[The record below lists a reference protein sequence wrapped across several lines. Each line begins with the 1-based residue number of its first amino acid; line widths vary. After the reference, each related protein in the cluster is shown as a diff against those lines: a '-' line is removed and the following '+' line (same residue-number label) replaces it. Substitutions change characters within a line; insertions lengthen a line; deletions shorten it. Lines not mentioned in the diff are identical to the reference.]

1 MRFFLCQEQR
11 CKEMA
16 TSFSAPPLSLAL
28 TILQLGGDMTDS
40 TSGSFP
46 MSRRWLVFCSVF
58 FLGILT
64 SFGMFKAPTMFTTEF
79 VSELGFTESNIGWV
93 MSMFTLIGAVLAF
106 PAGGI
111 FARLGAR
118 KSLVITAIS
127 LIVGAVGGAL
137 SSSAAMMLASRF
149 VEGVG
154 MGLISVVGPA
164 AVASIIPARKQGLA
178 MGIWSVW
185 FPAGVVLAM
194 NITPMVYTLG
204 GTWRANWWLSAVL
217 AVAALVFV
225 LAVYKTPPQ
234 EDGGGAAN
242 ASEGG
247 NASAGM
253 KIKPDFFSIVMIA
266 VAFGCWNVFNAG
278 AIGGFYPSYLADVHE
293 LDTQL
298 SGTISSVTNI
308 LVLALGP
315 ISGIVSDKLNIHKG
329 FIVFGLLGAAVL
341 LTFAFGDNML
351 LIWVFVIAM
360 SFCSACCSTGV
371 FSSVPL
377 YAKDPSKVGLGMAIV
392 AFFQNL
398 GGCIGSAAFGSLA
411 VNLGWNMASLVFCVP
426 VALVGGVCAILIRS
440 LKVRKS

>member
-1 MRFFLCQEQR
+1 
-11 CKEMA
+11 
-16 TSFSAPPLSLAL
+16 
-28 TILQLGGDMTDS
+28 MTGS
-40 TSGSFP
+40 TDTQFP
-46 MSRRWLVFCSVF
+46 MSRRWMIFCSVF

-79 VSELGFTESNIGWV
+79 TTELGFTESTIGWV

-111 FARLGAR
+111 FAKLGAK

-127 LIVGAVGGAL
+127 LIIGAAGGAL
-137 SSSAAMMLASRF
+137 ATNATMMLVTRF
-149 VEGVG
+149 IEGIG

-194 NITPMVYTLG
+194 NVTPMVYALG
-204 GTWRANWWLSAVL
+204 GTWRANWWLSAIL
-217 AVAALVFV
+217 AAVALVFV
-225 LAVYKTPPQ
+225 LAVYATPPQ
-234 EDGGGAAN
+234 EGG
-242 ASEGG
+242 EEK
-247 NASAGM
+247 SAESGSAPM
-253 KIKPDFFSIVMIA
+253 KLKPDFFSIVMIA
-266 VAFGCWNVFNAG
+266 LAFGCWNVFNAG
-278 AIGGFYPSYLADVHE
+278 AIGGFYPSYLADVHS

-298 SGTISSVTNI
+298 SGTISSITNI

-315 ISGIVSDKLNIHKG
+315 ISGIVADKFNIHKG
-329 FIVFGLLGAAVL
+329 FIVFGMFGAAVL
-341 LTFAFGDNML
+341 LTFAFGDSMPL
-351 LIWVFVIAM
+351 VWVFVIAM

-377 YAKDPSKVGLGMAIV
+377 YARDPSKVGLGMAIV

-398 GGCIGSAAFGSLA
+398 GGCIGSAAFGSIA
-411 VNLGWNMASLVFCVP
+411 VMMGWNMASLAFCVP
-426 VALVGGVCAILIRS
+426 IAIVGGICAVLIKS
-440 LKVRKS
+440 LKPKNQKAIED

>member
-1 MRFFLCQEQR
+1 MS
-11 CKEMA
+11 A
-16 TSFSAPPLSLAL
+16 TD
-28 TILQLGGDMTDS
+28 TQ
-40 TSGSFP
+40 FP
-46 MSRRWLVFCSVF
+46 MSRRWMIFCSVF

-79 VSELGFTESNIGWV
+79 TTELGFTESNIGWV

-111 FARLGAR
+111 FAKLGAK

-127 LIVGAVGGAL
+127 LIVGAAGGAL
-137 SSSAAMMLASRF
+137 ATNATMMLVTRF
-149 VEGVG
+149 IEGIG

-164 AVASIIPARKQGLA
+164 AVASIIPVRKQGLA

-194 NITPMVYTLG
+194 NVTPMVYALG
-204 GTWRANWWLSAVL
+204 GTWRANWWLSAIL
-217 AVAALVFV
+217 AAVALVFV
-225 LAVYKTPPQ
+225 LAVYATPPQ
-234 EDGGGAAN
+234 EDAPQ
-242 ASEGG
+242 E
-247 NASAGM
+247 SAEAGTAPM
-253 KIKPDFFSIVMIA
+253 KLKPDFFSIVMIA
-266 VAFGCWNVFNAG
+266 LAFGCWNVFNAG
-278 AIGGFYPSYLADVHE
+278 AIGGFYPSYLADVHS

-298 SGTISSVTNI
+298 SGTISSITNI

-315 ISGIVSDKLNIHKG
+315 ISGIVADKFNIHKG
-329 FIVFGLLGAAVL
+329 FIVFGMFGAAIL
-341 LTFAFGDNML
+341 LTFAFGDSMPL
-351 LIWVFVIAM
+351 VWVFVIAM

-411 VNLGWNMASLVFCVP
+411 VSLGWNMASLAFCVP
-426 VALVGGVCAILIRS
+426 IAIVGGICAVLIKS
-440 LKVRKS
+440 LKSKGEKKIEA

>member
-1 MRFFLCQEQR
+1 MS
-11 CKEMA
+11 
-16 TSFSAPPLSLAL
+16 T
-28 TILQLGGDMTDS
+28 TD
-40 TSGSFP
+40 TQFP
-46 MSRRWLVFCSVF
+46 MSRRWMIFCSVF

-79 VSELGFTESNIGWV
+79 TTELGFTESNIGWV

-111 FARLGAR
+111 FAKLGAK

-127 LIVGAVGGAL
+127 LIVGAAGGAL
-137 SSSAAMMLASRF
+137 ATNATMMLVTRF
-149 VEGVG
+149 IEGIG

-194 NITPMVYTLG
+194 NVTPMVYALG
-204 GTWRANWWLSAVL
+204 GTWRANWWLSAIL
-217 AVAALVFV
+217 AAVALVFV
-225 LAVYKTPPQ
+225 LAVYATPPQ
-234 EDGGGAAN
+234 EGAPQ
-242 ASEGG
+242 E
-247 NASAGM
+247 SAEAGTAPM
-253 KIKPDFFSIVMIA
+253 KLKPDFFSIVMIA
-266 VAFGCWNVFNAG
+266 LAFGCWNVFNAG
-278 AIGGFYPSYLADVHE
+278 AIGGFYPSYLADVHS

-298 SGTISSVTNI
+298 SGTISSITNI

-315 ISGIVSDKLNIHKG
+315 ISGIVADKFNIHKG
-329 FIVFGLLGAAVL
+329 FIVFGMFGAAIL
-341 LTFAFGDNML
+341 LTFAFGDSMPL
-351 LIWVFVIAM
+351 VWVFVIAM

-411 VNLGWNMASLVFCVP
+411 VSLGWNMASLAFCVP
-426 VALVGGVCAILIRS
+426 IAIVGGICAVLIKS
-440 LKVRKS
+440 LKPKGEKKIEA